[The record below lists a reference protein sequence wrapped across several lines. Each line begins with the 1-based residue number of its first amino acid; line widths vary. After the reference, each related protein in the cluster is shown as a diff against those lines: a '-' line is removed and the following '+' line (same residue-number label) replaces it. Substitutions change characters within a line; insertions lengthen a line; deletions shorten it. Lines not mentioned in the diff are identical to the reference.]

1 MSSWMACIYCQICD
15 RLIDLDYDV
24 DHEADCAWE
33 AEGQPDEDEDD

>member
-1 MSSWMACIYCQICD
+1 MGNLYCEICD

-33 AEGQPDEDEDD
+33 HGIGPDPNGDEEK